1 MSQTKS
7 LPLVIF
13 FLFLFQ
19 FIRSQDIIYLNNGS
33 KFEAIVK
40 ELTSYEVKYKN
51 FSNPDGPTY
60 VIVKNDVLFIE
71 YQNGTLEIINKN
83 PRALSPVKTETTTP
97 KKEIKKGPYDM
108 YYAGKN
114 SIYLN
119 GLALLNSDVALI
131 YDREIA
137 NSRLSLV
144 LLGAYN
150 FNLNTNYTNYY
161 IQALGVSKKNY
172 DLGVGINYYTQARK
186 RTQYFVGFLFKMMH
200 YEYVRE
206 TTKTD
211 SINGVVFNVT
221 TTENVNNYQFAGMLV
236 NGLQFRITP
245 FFTYRAFIGLGFT
258 NKDSDITK
266 AVSEDVTQR
275 ARSHAKAYLGMCV
288 GYRFY

>member
-1 MSQTKS
+1 M
-7 LPLVIF
+7 LF

-19 FIRSQDIIYLNNGS
+19 FIRAQDIIYLNNGD
-33 KFEAIVK
+33 KFDAIVK
-40 ELTSYEVKYKN
+40 EINSYEVKYKN
-51 FSNPDGPTY
+51 FTNPDGPTY

-83 PRALSPVKTETTTP
+83 PKSLSPVKTETVAP
-97 KKEIKKGPYDM
+97 KKEIKKGPYDL

-119 GLALLNSDVALI
+119 GLALLNSDIALI

-150 FNLNTNYTNYY
+150 FNVHTNYTNSY
-161 IQALGVSKKNY
+161 IQALGNSKKNY

-206 TTKTD
+206 ITKTD

-221 TTENVNNYQFAGMLV
+221 TTQNVNNYQFAGMLV

-245 FFTYRAFIGLGFT
+245 FFTYRVFIGLGFT
-258 NKDSDITK
+258 NKDSDISK
-266 AVSEDVTQR
+266 AVSQDPTER